1 MNKGASSH
9 STLLPQTYDST
20 SGRTVE
26 FKLGTLVDFPV
37 HNLDMAPYLQQA
49 ADLAAQDG
57 KELERLSKQK
67 TTKLNG
73 KKLWS
78 KIKGGRGW
86 GRKST
91 YEIASP
97 PTADVDAPSQV
108 GDAPTLSASK
118 DSSADKYK
126 CIYDLYAVVNHYG
139 GLSSGHYTAT
149 CRSTTDTRSQWY
161 HLDDNTVS
169 PALERNLKTRHA
181 YILCYTQREAGREM
195 PQNSKS
201 LLSLERMHSAN
212 SCRTDYDAGDT
223 CHFTIDAYSA
233 SDTESWKSV
242 TSLAHRIKV
251 DSASPGPQ
259 HLHATTTSPQ
269 LKGRRHTHCAV
280 DSNRS
285 TGVDIGGATYVMMIS
300 SGGVTDV
307 EQSPGSPESTI
318 QSNALSSSDQDLQR
332 GPAQSGSHQEADLS
346 VLIRP
351 CLDTE
356 ALPSSLSTE
365 GGECLISAD
374 NSPKVAWLSDS
385 SRLNLRDKQPCEAQ
399 QSKTDKGK
407 RTVQPYCQERPA
419 TDVESDH

>member
-1 MNKGASSH
+1 MNKGACSI
-9 STLLPQTYDST
+9 STLLPQTYDSA

-37 HNLDMAPYLQQA
+37 HNLDMTPYLPQA

-57 KELERLSKQK
+57 KELERPNKQK

-91 YEIASP
+91 YGVASP
-97 PTADVDAPSQV
+97 PTADVDAPLQV
-108 GDAPTLSASK
+108 GDTPTLSASK
-118 DSSADKYK
+118 DSVTTFTSADKYK

-161 HLDDNTVS
+161 HLDDNMVS
-169 PALERNLKTRHA
+169 PASERNLTTRHA

-201 LLSLERMHSAN
+201 FISLERINSAN
-212 SCRTDYDAGDT
+212 SCRADNDIGDT
-223 CHFTIDAYSA
+223 CHFTIDAYSV

-269 LKGRRHTHCAV
+269 LEGRRHTHYSV
-280 DSNRS
+280 DLGRA
-285 TGVDIGGATYVMMIS
+285 TGVDIGGARHMMMIS
-300 SGGVTDV
+300 SGRVADV
-307 EQSPGSPESTI
+307 EQSSGSPESSS
-318 QSNALSSSDQDLQR
+318 QSNELSSSARDLQR
-332 GPAQSGSHQEADLS
+332 GPAQSGSHQEANLS
-346 VLIRP
+346 VLIGP
-351 CLDTE
+351 CLDSE

-365 GGECLISAD
+365 GGECLIPSD
-374 NSPKVAWLSDS
+374 KSPKVAWLSDS
-385 SRLNLRDKQPCEAQ
+385 STHNLRYKQPCEAQ
-399 QSKTDKGK
+399 QSKADKGK
-407 RTVQPYCQERPA
+407 
-419 TDVESDH
+419 

>member
-1 MNKGASSH
+1 MHPSTFNCVCLCSETRRVNTGASSI

-20 SGRTVE
+20 SGRTIE

-37 HNLDMAPYLQQA
+37 HNLDMTPYLPQA

-57 KELERLSKQK
+57 KELERPSKQK

-91 YEIASP
+91 YEVASP
-97 PTADVDAPSQV
+97 PTADVDAPSQD
-108 GDAPTLSASK
+108 GDTPTLSASK
-118 DSSADKYK
+118 DSSATKYK

-181 YILCYTQREAGREM
+181 YILCYTQREAGREI

-201 LLSLERMHSAN
+201 FISLERMPSAN
-212 SCRTDYDAGDT
+212 SCRTDYDVGDT

-242 TSLAHRIKV
+242 TSVAHRIKV

-269 LKGRRHTHCAV
+269 LEGRRHTHYAV
-280 DSNRS
+280 DLGRS
-285 TGVDIGGATYVMMIS
+285 TGVDIGGATHVMMR
-300 SGGVTDV
+300 GTDV
-307 EQSPGSPESTI
+307 EQSPGSPESTS
-318 QSNALSSSDQDLQR
+318 QSNALTSSAQDLQR
-332 GPAQSGSHQEADLS
+332 GPARSGSHQEADLS
-346 VLIRP
+346 VLIGP

-385 SRLNLRDKQPCEAQ
+385 STHNLRDKQPCEAQ
-399 QSKTDKGK
+399 QSKADKGK
-407 RTVQPYCQERPA
+407 
-419 TDVESDH
+419 